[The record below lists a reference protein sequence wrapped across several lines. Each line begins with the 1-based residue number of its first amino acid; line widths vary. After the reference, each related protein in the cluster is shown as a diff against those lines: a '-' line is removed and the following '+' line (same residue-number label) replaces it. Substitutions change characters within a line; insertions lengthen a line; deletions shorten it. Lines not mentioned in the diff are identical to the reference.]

1 MIPILFVLGLIL
13 GSFYYTVGCRIPL
26 HISIISPRSACSF
39 CRRTLTP
46 TELIPVL
53 SFILQKGNCKSCGQK
68 LSLMYPAAELSTAS
82 LFAAAGFRFGLSWEL
97 IVALVFLSL
106 LIIVSV
112 TDIHFMLIP
121 NRILLFFL
129 PFLAAGRIISPLL
142 SWYEGFIGAAAGFL
156 LLAFIAVITHG
167 GIGEGMLNYLS
178 LSALCLV

>member
-1 MIPILFVLGLIL
+1 
-13 GSFYYTVGCRIPL
+13 
-26 HISIISPRSACSF
+26 
-39 CRRTLTP
+39 
-46 TELIPVL
+46 
-53 SFILQKGNCKSCGQK
+53 
-68 LSLMYPAAELSTAS
+68 MYPAAELSTAS

-97 IVALVFLSL
+97 IVALLFLSL

-167 GIGEGMLNYLS
+167 GIGEGMLNYLP